1 VALVLFTYGA
11 AAVIGG
17 DGFLSVYV
25 AAMVM
30 GNSDFLHKRSLMRF
44 HDGLAW
50 LMQIAMFLT
59 PGL

>member
-1 VALVLFTYGA
+1 
-11 AAVIGG
+11 
-17 DGFLSVYV
+17 
-25 AAMVM
+25 M